1 MSLFKHQRHTYR
13 IYSMEKRNVAC
24 KGRTVNANMIIRNLK
39 NSLPT
44 EMSKKEK
51 FFRNL
56 SDEKKKALLAHFTSL
71 NKTQHK
77 RLSDF
82 ERRIIYLAWLWKNGL
97 VTKRENGY
105 YAFDEDKA
113 GVSLRDY
120 EDIPFRES
128 IFYPYSYNLESIHM
142 QYNLSRLMTIL

>member
-1 MSLFKHQRHTYR
+1 MKKT
-13 IYSMEKRNVAC
+13 NAAC
-24 KGRTVNANMIIRNLK
+24 IRRTVNAILIIGKRENLY
-39 NSLPT
+39 PT
-44 EMSKKEK
+44 DMSNKEK

-56 SDEKKKALLAHFTSL
+56 SEEKKKALLAHFTAL
-71 NKTQHK
+71 DKTQHK
-77 RLSDF
+77 RLSDY

-113 GVSLRDY
+113 GVSLREY

-128 IFYPYSYNLESIHM
+128 IFYPYSYNLESIHT
-142 QYNLSRLMTIL
+142 QYNLSRLMAIL

>member
-1 MSLFKHQRHTYR
+1 
-13 IYSMEKRNVAC
+13 MEKINAAC
-24 KGRTVNANMIIRNLK
+24 KGRTVQANMIIRNLK

-44 EMSKKEK
+44 EMSKKER

-56 SDEKKKALLAHFTSL
+56 SEEKKKALLAHFTSL
-71 NKTQHK
+71 NKTRHK
-77 RLSDF
+77 QLSDY

-120 EDIPFRES
+120 EDIPFQES
-128 IFYPYSYNLESIHM
+128 IFYPYSYNLESIHT
-142 QYNLSRLMTIL
+142 QYNLSRLMAIL